1 MHPAQHE
8 LQAILDRRIGGI
20 RLLDSHWLSTF
31 EIHHAQVPGYRRGRV
46 LLAGDAAHIH
56 SPAGGQGMNTGMQDA
71 FSLAWK
77 LAAVVHSDAGDTLLD
92 SYNAERYPVRRGSSG
107 SQGNSPGSARCRVCR
122 GGSVMW
128 WWACCL
134 TSGAPGGGWPM
145 PRRKSTSTTRA
156 ARSS

>member
-20 RLLDSHWLSTF
+20 RLLDSLAEHVRDPSR
-31 EIHHAQVPGYRRGRV
+31 PGAGLPPGRV